1 MLFTVI
7 VTRPGFDTGVHK
19 NTIFRIMHKLNDKTP
34 NDYELS
40 NNNEPQTIRSH
51 QNEEIPVPP
60 ASFNHFNAGEFFV
73 SFILVYCDMR
83 LK

>member
-1 MLFTVI
+1 MYCDSDQAW
-7 VTRPGFDTGVHK
+7 FDTGVHK

-40 NNNEPQTIRSH
+40 NNNEPQTTRSH

-60 ASFNHFNAGEFFV
+60 ASFNHFNAGEFV
-73 SFILVYCDMR
+73 SFHLIL
-83 LK
+83 